1 MGHPRYTPEM
11 RAAIVNVVNKGKQ
24 DMLSWKDIYLLAR
37 RAGYKHQD
45 DCGGCGVTH
54 NMCDALQ
61 QFCKRGEK
69 MGTFTSRLND
79 RGEAIKHGRETM
91 EILRNAY
98 EGELINNLSACY
110 DRYINPELGH
120 KRYTAEVD
128 EKVAAD
134 LSEVFHHEISVDCIR
149 NYRISRDLVGY
160 IKGGKL
166 KKRHKK
172 FNHQLFSPKCVCTPT
187 HPIHNGEFSPANELP
202 PHQHSVRVLP
212 PAAESTEYPDNLEGL
227 ARELLD
233 AEKRVKEIKARM
245 LKKLSS

>member
-110 DRYINPELGH
+110 DRYI
-120 KRYTAEVD
+120 
-128 EKVAAD
+128 
-134 LSEVFHHEISVDCIR
+134 
-149 NYRISRDLVGY
+149 
-160 IKGGKL
+160 KGGKL